1 MIRSNQRRKRRG
13 GVVIEMALISCICFA
28 FMFAIFEY
36 GRVVMMQQIMV
47 NASRA
52 GARLAV
58 ITPTSYTNHTA
69 DTNAVIGLVTDQLA
83 NLPLTQVNIQVYLAD
98 DQGNNIGDWT
108 TAQFGQNIVVQVD
121 ADCPNLFPTGVPT
134 GIPTSGEPSVMVNF
148 LPNSSTTTPNAVHL
162 TAKTMM
168 CSEAN

>member
-1 MIRSNQRRKRRG
+1 MIRSTQRRKRRG
-13 GVVIEMALISCICFA
+13 GVLIEMAFISCICLA

-36 GRVVMMQQIMV
+36 GRVVMMQQIMA

-58 ITPTSYTNHTA
+58 VTATSYTDHTA
-69 DTNAVIGLVTDQLA
+69 DTNAVKALVMDQLA
-83 NLPLTQVNIQVYLAD
+83 SLPLTQVNVQVYLAD
-98 DQGNNIGDWT
+98 DTGNNIGDWT
-108 TAQFGQNIVVQVD
+108 TAQFGQKIIVQVD

-134 GIPTSGEPSVMVNF
+134 GIPKAGGPSVMVNF

-162 TAKTMM
+162 TAMTMM
-168 CSEAN
+168 CTEAN